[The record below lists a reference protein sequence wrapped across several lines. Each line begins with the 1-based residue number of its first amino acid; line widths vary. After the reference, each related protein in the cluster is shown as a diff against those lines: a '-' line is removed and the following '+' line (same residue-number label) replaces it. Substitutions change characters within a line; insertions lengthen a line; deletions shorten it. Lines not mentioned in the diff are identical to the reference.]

1 MTLTQEILL
10 EAFEY
15 KEGILYWKNPTSRSV
30 KIGNEV
36 GCKNSNGYRLASIKG
51 KYIQTHRAI
60 FLMHYGYLPEYV
72 DHIDG
77 NKSNNK
83 VENLRAVTKAQ
94 NAWNSKLP
102 STNKSGIRGVS
113 WNKQT
118 NKWRVA
124 INVNGRAIHLGRF
137 SDIKDAQKVI
147 ESARIQ
153 YHGQYARQK

>member
-10 EAFEY
+10 KAFEY
-15 KEGILYWKNPTSRSV
+15 KDGNLYWKNPTSRSV
-30 KIGNEV
+30 KAGDEV
-36 GCKNSNGYRLASIKG
+36 GCNNNGYRLARVKG

-60 FLMHYGYLPEYV
+60 FLMHFGYLPEII

-83 VENLRAVTKAQ
+83 IENLRAATKAQ
-94 NAWNSKLP
+94 NAWNSKIA
-102 STNKSGIRGVS
+102 SNNKSGIRGVS

-118 NKWRVA
+118 SKWKVA
-124 INVNGRAIHLGRF
+124 INVDGRAIHLGRF
-137 SDIKDAQKVI
+137 SNIKDAQKVI

-153 YHGQYARQK
+153 YHGKYARQK

>member
-1 MTLTQEILL
+1 MALTQQILL
-10 EAFEY
+10 ETFEY
-15 KEGILYWKNPTSRSV
+15 KDGILYWKNPTSRSV
-30 KIGNEV
+30 KVGDEV
-36 GCKNSNGYRLASIKG
+36 GCNNNGYKLTSVNG
-51 KYIQTHRAI
+51 KYIQNHRAI
-60 FLMHYGYLPEYV
+60 FLMHHGYLPDYV

-83 VENLRAVTKAQ
+83 IENLRAVTKAQ
-94 NAWNSKLP
+94 NAWNSKLH

-124 INVNGRAIHLGRF
+124 INVDGKAIHLGRF